1 MVRFSTPTKQCITQ
15 FIYRRRIL
23 ASASSFIRTRS
34 AGRLVTLIATLFG
47 GTFCVLAQTI
57 LFGSSK
63 EDETILF
70 GLLKEAESHPL
81 HEKQPHLRKPTNITD
96 SALSINQKQFPDEAN
111 IFYATG
117 TETEYPTSNVP
128 KGSYH
133 YPNTQSNT
141 SGGLKVMLFVTTH
154 MSSQHIWHLKSCWPP
169 ALQNSVLLNT
179 ADAVVYLNPKE
190 EERKEA
196 MNILKH
202 TFRDQNLTI
211 HVRDNPGY
219 QEGAMA
225 ALSDA
230 TREGWFSGY
239 DWVIRV
245 NPDVIIRDDTFMV
258 DVMENDPNATG
269 LLINCSNFTNSTED
283 LKIHTDFFAIKPGV
297 LPSGAFLNPTSPNAE
312 RTFTNDIS
320 EAILNKGNHRWIPGA
335 HPVDEGICRAG
346 YDYYESRKME
356 EIPVIHFHP
365 EEELM
370 REFTCPIPF

>member
-1 MVRFSTPTKQCITQ
+1 MVRFSTPTKQSITQ
-15 FIYRRRIL
+15 YIYRSNIL

-179 ADAVVYLNPKE
+179 ADVVVYLNPE
-190 EERKEA
+190 EKERKEA

-211 HVRDNPGY
+211 HVHDETEERQIKRCY
-219 QEGAMA
+219 
-225 ALSDA
+225 
-230 TREGWFSGY
+230 TRG
-239 DWVIRV
+239 
-245 NPDVIIRDDTFMV
+245 MV
-258 DVMENDPNATG
+258 FW
-269 LLINCSNFTNSTED
+269 L
-283 LKIHTDFFAIKPGV
+283 
-297 LPSGAFLNPTSPNAE
+297 
-312 RTFTNDIS
+312 
-320 EAILNKGNHRWIPGA
+320 
-335 HPVDEGICRAG
+335 
-346 YDYYESRKME
+346 
-356 EIPVIHFHP
+356 
-365 EEELM
+365 
-370 REFTCPIPF
+370 

>member
-1 MVRFSTPTKQCITQ
+1 MVRVSSPTKQSITQ
-15 FIYRRRIL
+15 YIYRSNIL
-23 ASASSFIRTRS
+23 AYASSFIRTRS

-111 IFYATG
+111 IFNETAG

-179 ADAVVYLNPKE
+179 ADVTVYLNPE
-190 EERKEA
+190 EKERKEA

-211 HVRDNPGY
+211 HVHGETEER
-219 QEGAMA
+219 QSGAMA

-245 NPDVIIRDDTFMV
+245 NPDVIIRDDTFILNAMQ
-258 DVMENDPNATG
+258 NDPNATG
-269 LLINCSNFTNSTED
+269 LLINCRKTTNTRIP
-283 LKIHTDFFAIKPGV
+283 KIHTDFFAIKPEV
-297 LPSGAFLNPTSPNAE
+297 LPSDAFLNPTGRDAE
-312 RTFTNDIS
+312 DSFTNDIR
-320 EAILNKGNHRWIPGA
+320 ETILNKGNQRWIPGA
-335 HPVDEGICRAG
+335 ASPDTACRAG
-346 YDYYESRKME
+346 RKRKME
-356 EIPVIHFHP
+356 ETPIVHFHP
-365 EEELM
+365 DGGLM
-370 REFTCPIPF
+370 SHFTCPIPF

>member
-1 MVRFSTPTKQCITQ
+1 
-15 FIYRRRIL
+15 
-23 ASASSFIRTRS
+23 
-34 AGRLVTLIATLFG
+34 
-47 GTFCVLAQTI
+47 
-57 LFGSSK
+57 
-63 EDETILF
+63 
-70 GLLKEAESHPL
+70 
-81 HEKQPHLRKPTNITD
+81 
-96 SALSINQKQFPDEAN
+96 
-111 IFYATG
+111 
-117 TETEYPTSNVP
+117 
-128 KGSYH
+128 
-133 YPNTQSNT
+133 
-141 SGGLKVMLFVTTH
+141 MLFVTTH

-179 ADAVVYLNPKE
+179 ADVIVYLNPKE

-269 LLINCSNFTNSTED
+269 LLINCRSPTRPPI
-283 LKIHTDFFAIKPGV
+283 IHTDFFAIKPGV
-297 LPSGAFLNPTSPNAE
+297 LPSGAFLNPTNPNAE
-312 RTFTNDIS
+312 RAFTNDIS
-320 EAILNKGNHRWIPGA
+320 EAILNKGNQRWIPGA
-335 HPVDEGICRAG
+335 HPANAICRAG
-346 YDYYESRKME
+346 FDRKME
-356 EIPVIHFHP
+356 ETHVIHFHP

-370 REFTCPIPF
+370 KDFTCPIPF